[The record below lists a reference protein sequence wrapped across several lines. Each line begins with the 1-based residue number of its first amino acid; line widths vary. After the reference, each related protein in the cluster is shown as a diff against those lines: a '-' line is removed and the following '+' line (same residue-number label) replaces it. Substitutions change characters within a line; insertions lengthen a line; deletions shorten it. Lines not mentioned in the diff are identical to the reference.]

1 MWLFFGILL
10 LIICI
15 GVYLIDE
22 SIELIRN
29 IIGKEEISR
38 EQIRCAII
46 LIFTV
51 SYLVYLF

>member
-22 SIELIRN
+22 CIELIRN

-38 EQIRCAII
+38 EQIRCDII

>member
-22 SIELIRN
+22 CIELIRN